1 VGGEE
6 VGARFDKDAKAAA
19 LSKSADVSPSRR
31 RAVDCNAASCV
42 TETGGGAEG
51 RLNPAMLS
59 RADWAF
65 CAFFANSAA
74 SRLAGEGGG

>member
-1 VGGEE
+1 MGGEE
-6 VGARFDKDAKAAA
+6 VEARFDKVVKTAAR
-19 LSKSADVSPSRR
+19 SKSTDVSPSRR

-51 RLNPAMLS
+51 RLDPATFS
-59 RADWAF
+59 RADRAF
-65 CAFFANSAA
+65 RAFFANSAA